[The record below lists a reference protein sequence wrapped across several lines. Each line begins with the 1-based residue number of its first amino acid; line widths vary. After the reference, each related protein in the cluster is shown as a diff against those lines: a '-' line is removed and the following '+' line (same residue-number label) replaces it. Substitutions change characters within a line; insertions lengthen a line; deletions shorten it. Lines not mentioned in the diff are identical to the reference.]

1 MLVYGW
7 IRIRT
12 NNYGSRTL
20 EAHLYTDLTDPDM
33 EHCSNLFRYLMRT
46 KGLFFVG
53 CAGSSQHEDT
63 ADAPAPHC
71 EDDLQR
77 VHVLQHPGAGRLTP
91 CQDNQ
96 SGQLQ
101 PERATRAQLFLKSHF
116 RFENKLKMFCSENE
130 HFLLVSR

>member
-1 MLVYGW
+1 M
-7 IRIRT
+7 
-12 NNYGSRTL
+12 
-20 EAHLYTDLTDPDM
+20 
-33 EHCSNLFRYLMRT
+33 
-46 KGLFFVG
+46 G

-91 CQDNQ
+91 CQDNK

-101 PERATRAQLFLKSHF
+101 PYSRASKKSRF
-116 RFENKLKMFCSENE
+116 RFENKKKMISSENE
-130 HFLLVSR
+130 HIQLVSR